1 MTEPATVLARCGPRR
16 VAIVGGGITGLAAA
30 HRLVELSA
38 SGGVSV
44 DLILLEAGDRLG
56 GTIATEQTGGYLIEG
71 GPDSFLTEK
80 PWARA
85 LCDRL
90 GLGQSLRPTRDV
102 HRRTFLAHRGRLEP
116 LPEGFQVLAP
126 SRLGPVWRS
135 PLLSW
140 RGKLRMAMELVLPP
154 GRERGD
160 ESVGAFVARRLGGE
174 ALERIAQPLVS
185 AIYTGDPWAISLAA
199 TMPRFLEMERRH
211 GSVIR
216 TLRRTTD
223 RRGRSASGPRWSMF
237 VTLAGGMMDL
247 VHALGRRMPPGT
259 VGLGR
264 RVTSLARPTGSLE
277 WRVGLAD
284 GAAISADGVI
294 LAVPAPAAARLL
306 ADTDAELSRMLD
318 AIPYASSALVTLGYR
333 TEAIGRLPDGF
344 GFVVPEREGRTI
356 LACTFSSIKFADRAP
371 EGDILLRVFLGGRRQ
386 QGLLG
391 EDDTTLAAVA
401 EREVKDLLAV
411 SAAPRLVRVHRHP
424 AAMPLYLVGHL
435 KRAAAIRAQAAHH
448 CGLALAGNA
457 LGGVG
462 LSDCV
467 RSGEEAAERMLEA
480 LREETS
486 ARGKPPAVAGALD
499 PVG

>member
-1 MTEPATVLARCGPRR
+1 MTEPAAAPARLGSMR

-38 SGGVSV
+38 GGGAF
-44 DLILLEAGDRLG
+44 DLILLEAGHRLG
-56 GTIATEQTGGYLIEG
+56 GTITTEQTGGYLIEG

-80 PWARA
+80 PWAGA

-102 HRRTFLAHRGRLEP
+102 HRRTFLVHRGGLEP

-126 SRLGPVWRS
+126 SRLVPVWRS

-140 RGKLRMAMELVLPP
+140 RGKLRIAMELALPR

-199 TMPRFLEMERRH
+199 TMPRFLAMERRH

-216 TLRRTTD
+216 ALRRTTD
-223 RRGRSASGPRWSMF
+223 RLGRSASGPRWSMF
-237 VTLAGGMMDL
+237 VTLAGGMLDL
-247 VHALGRRMPPGT
+247 VLALARRLPPGT
-259 VGLGR
+259 VGLER
-264 RVTSLARPTGSLE
+264 RVTSLARPTGSSR
-277 WRVGLAD
+277 WRVSLAD

-294 LAVPAPAAARLL
+294 LAVPAPAAARLTS
-306 ADTDAELSRMLD
+306 DTDAELSGLLD
-318 AIPYASSALVTLGYR
+318 AIPYVSSAVVTLGYR
-333 TEAIGRLPDGF
+333 AQAVGRLPDGF
-344 GFVVPEREGRTI
+344 GFVVPDGEGRAI

-371 EGDILLRVFLGGRRQ
+371 AGDVLLRVFIGGRRH
-386 QGLLG
+386 QGLLS
-391 EDDTTLAAVA
+391 EDDATLAAVA
-401 EREVKDLLAV
+401 EREIKDLLAV
-411 SAAPRLVRVHRHP
+411 SAPPRVVRVHRHR

-435 KRAAAIRAQAAHH
+435 ERAAAIRARAAQHR
-448 CGLALAGNA
+448 GLALAGNA

-480 LREETS
+480 LRGDTS
-486 ARGKPPAVAGALD
+486 IRDELPPVAGALG
-499 PVG
+499 PVR